1 MEFDIEGKAF
11 YIITVIFTVIMLG
24 ILMGLIFNTLF
35 FDDSNEYP
43 DGESSFICV
52 ETTSTSEIVY
62 HKETKVMYAVSTG
75 RNDKG
80 VFTML
85 VDEEGNPMI
94 WEE

>member
-1 MEFDIEGKAF
+1 MGFDTGGKIF
-11 YIITVIFTVIMLG
+11 YTIIIHFVAIILG

-43 DGESSFICV
+43 DGESSFVCV
-52 ETTSTSEIVY
+52 ETTSTSKIVY
-62 HKETKVMYAVSTG
+62 HKETKVMYVVSTG

-85 VDEEGNPMI
+85 VDEDGNPMI